1 MDWILEYTVSLLLR
15 YYPIAPIHYNII
27 IIQYHIS
34 FNSLVM
40 QMTFG
45 GIVNQHLHTQS
56 EY

>member
-15 YYPIAPIHYNII
+15 YYSIAPIHYNI

-40 QMTFG
+40 QMTFE

-56 EY
+56 KY